1 MKESISA
8 EAISNGLESTLI
20 GQRILYYPLTTTTME
35 IARQEARLGTPEG
48 TVIVAGEQTAGRG
61 RLGRSWL
68 SPRGNVALSV
78 VLYPRRSLL
87 SSLIMLASLAV
98 VHCIKAI
105 TGLKAEIKW
114 PNDVLINGRKVC
126 GILIENDVQ
135 KDKIN
140 YSILGIGVNVN
151 LEIAD
156 IPEIQSTAASLS
168 QELRRN
174 VSRLNVIRCLLLEIE
189 KLYLALK
196 AGESIYE
203 EWRDNL
209 VTLGKKVRV
218 TAGETVSE
226 GIAESVDRDGS
237 LLLRQSDDSLI
248 RIVAGEVTL
257 RE

>member
-98 VHCIKAI
+98 VHCIKI
-105 TGLKAEIKW
+105 VTGLKAEIKW

>member
-1 MKESISA
+1 MKESLSA
-8 EAISNGLESTLI
+8 AAISTGLESTLV
-20 GQRILYYPLTTTTME
+20 GQRVLYYPLTTTTME
-35 IARQEARLGTPEG
+35 IARQEARRKTPEG

-61 RLGRSWL
+61 RLGRSWI
-68 SPRGNVALSV
+68 SPGGNVALSII
-78 VLYPRRSLL
+78 LYPRRGHL

-98 VHCIKAI
+98 VRCIKAV
-105 TGLKAEIKW
+105 TGLKADIKW
-114 PNDVLINGRKVC
+114 PNDILINGRKVC

-135 KDKIN
+135 KDTVN

-151 LEIAD
+151 LEFTD
-156 IPEIQSTAASLS
+156 FPEIQSIATSLS
-168 QELRRN
+168 QELGKE
-174 VSRLNVIRCLLLEIE
+174 VSRLSVVRRLLLEIE

-203 EWRDNL
+203 EWRDSL
-209 VTLGKKVRV
+209 VTLGKRVRV

-237 LLLRQSDDSLI
+237 LLLRHSDGGLT
-248 RIVAGEVTL
+248 RIIAGEVTL